1 MLAEIDSN
9 KQNLHNYLKYTYKS
23 NELALLIK
31 YLKVYFKVNEKKN
44 LKLFD
49 LNLNSHKNFSINLK
63 KAKDSRNKSM
73 RTRIL
78 SGETKQ

>member
-1 MLAEIDSN
+1 MLAELDSN

-31 YLKVYFKVNEKKN
+31 YLKFYFKVKEKKN

-49 LNLNSHKNFSINLK
+49 LNYFLIRIIYKFK
-63 KAKDSRNKSM
+63 KS
-73 RTRIL
+73 
-78 SGETKQ
+78 